1 MIRYPALRLSAL
13 AYVILLSIF
22 IPLVQCHD
30 RSYQGPHA
38 NYTTYNETDI
48 SYRSMI
54 FMVQPR
60 GRGTWGI
67 LLSCTTTFVFCVW
80 TTIHPN
86 VVPNSKG
93 SQRFLYKLSM
103 MVLGIVN
110 PEGLVILAYGQWSDA
125 KKLNRECVKYF
136 EKMEQPSSE
145 FVQDRRKRK
154 GKKVKEYE
162 GEALEKKQEKLRE
175 NWLGIEAAFFVVMG
189 GFAIDV
195 TKKRY
200 EDEKGRS
207 METCDRIKLKR
218 RKRSK
223 YIATLTPRGFLDFLK
238 SEQFENFSFK
248 SRPFEKRDVRD
259 KYNSGELAKL
269 LSAIQAFWFIV
280 QCAARWGQ
288 DLQITYEILQY
299 LTTYSDNSSL
309 LEIHAIIR
317 VGCAVLLFYFWWHK
331 PLDVHQPI
339 RLNLT
344 LNSGKR
350 FSPLQDIEYEE
361 HCRRTRASNLAT
373 EGPIIDPATA
383 ADSNESNRPAHLY
396 QDAALGTNSSED
408 RNEITTSENRRIS
421 SSATPSISGPPK
433 ERHDDPN
440 HRESL
445 LQQLA
450 KAMHAKIG
458 KRPTKPHDD
467 EERQTTTDKNGA
479 SVTVKSETPR
489 IRLEGIIDVDQYTH
503 PLRRQYFISRA
514 PPNHIAMSNR
524 ALHDVI
530 FSITG
535 GMLEVEQDTKWTR
548 AHIGRMFVE
557 GLFITLVAGLHVL
570 AGQIHFPTDVE
581 RWWWRASCIG
591 RVVFPAPVI
600 LIASITKYH
609 VDLSKLL
616 WNNHMERYNPFQWCI
631 HWVMCI
637 YSIAKGHSEHRR
649 WNNFGRSLKMS
660 FHLLVLIA
668 CVVLL
673 LSYFVCIFYITG
685 EAYVSLRKPPPKSF
699 MTPQW
704 TNYLPHI

>member
-1 MIRYPALRLSAL
+1 MIRYPTLRLSAL
-13 AYVILLSIF
+13 AYVIVLSLF
-22 IPLVQCHD
+22 IPLVQCHH
-30 RSYQGPHA
+30 RSYQGPNV

-86 VVPNSKG
+86 VIPNSKG
-93 SQRFLYKLSM
+93 SQRFLYKISM

-136 EKMEQPSSE
+136 EKMEEPSIK
-145 FVQDRRKRK
+145 FVKDRRKRK
-154 GKKVKEYE
+154 GKKEKLYTDEE
-162 GEALEKKQEKLRE
+162 FKKKQEKLRE
-175 NWLGIEAAFFVVMG
+175 NWLGVEAAFFVVMG

-195 TKKRY
+195 TKKEY
-200 EDEKGRS
+200 EDEEKIP
-207 METCDRIKLKR
+207 METWTRIKLKC
-218 RKRSK
+218 RKRST
-223 YIATLTPRGFLDFLK
+223 YIATLTPRGFLDFLESK
-238 SEQFENFSFK
+238 QFEKFSFEK
-248 SRPFEKRDVRD
+248 PPFEKRDLRD
-259 KYNSGELAKL
+259 K
-269 LSAIQAFWFIV
+269 
-280 QCAARWGQ
+280 
-288 DLQITYEILQY
+288 
-299 LTTYSDNSSL
+299 
-309 LEIHAIIR
+309 
-317 VGCAVLLFYFWWHK
+317 GCTVLLFYFWWHK

-339 RLNLT
+339 CLHLT
-344 LNSGKR
+344 LNGGKL
-350 FSPLQDIEYEE
+350 FTPIQDIENEE
-361 HCRRTRASNLAT
+361 QHTLTSALDLAT

-383 ADSNESNRPAHLY
+383 ADFNESNRTAHSY
-396 QDAALGTNSSED
+396 QGVALGRNSSED
-408 RNEITTSENRRIS
+408 RNEITTSENMRIS
-421 SSATPSISGPPK
+421 PSATHNISGPPK
-433 ERHDDPN
+433 ERHDDLD
-440 HRESL
+440 HKQSL

-450 KAMHAKIG
+450 KAMHAEIG
-458 KRPTKPHDD
+458 KGLTEAHHAHDD
-467 EERQTTTDKNGA
+467 EERRTITDKNGA
-479 SVTVKSETPR
+479 SVTEKSETPD
-489 IRLEGIIDVDQYTH
+489 IRLEGIIDMNQYTH

-514 PPNHIAMSNR
+514 PANHIAISNR

-535 GMLEVEQDTKWTR
+535 GMLEVEQDTKKWPR

-591 RVVFPAPVI
+591 RVVFPTPVI
-600 LIASITKYH
+600 LLASITKYH

-616 WNNHMERYNPFQWCI
+616 WNNHMARYSPFQWCI
-631 HWVMCI
+631 HSVICI
-637 YSIAKGHSEHRR
+637 YRIAESHSAHSQGKI
-649 WNNFGRSLKMS
+649 FGRSLKMT
-660 FHLLVLIA
+660 FHLPVLIV
-668 CVVLL
+668 CVALL